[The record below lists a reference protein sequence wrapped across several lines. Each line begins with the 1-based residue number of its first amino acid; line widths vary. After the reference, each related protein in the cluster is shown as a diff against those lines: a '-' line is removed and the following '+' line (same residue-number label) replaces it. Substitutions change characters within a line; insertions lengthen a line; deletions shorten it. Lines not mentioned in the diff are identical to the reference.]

1 MVKWGWGWTLYS
13 VITFSIFINLAD
25 QNIMKNIFR
34 TVIRVFGFGTLI
46 WYFGTQLTFKIGDLT
61 GSCFDS
67 NETQILEIKSLRSC
81 KSVFGSR
88 WESFD
93 ISGHTFLLIWC
104 MYISAYE
111 LKQFSLF
118 RQTTHPFMIELAVF
132 LLFGWV
138 TCLNFLWLI
147 MLIATQLFFH
157 NLAEKVLAKI
167 LVDLFLL
174 LFLRLNAQ
182 LECILPL
189 NKAKDV
195 WLIWMTWYFYWPI
208 KSPAVIFNISCLET
222 SISCVGVTVWYQP
235 TLLEFY
241 YYFYLSTLQFTK
253 NLFNKC
259 SVK

>member
-1 MVKWGWGWTLYS
+1 MDRFIKNKYIEKLFWYSWYIVIGLSVSAEYLIGRPFSPNFFSNDQNWLNQKMVKWGWGWTFYS

-25 QNIMKNIFR
+25 QNVVKNIFR

-67 NETQILEIKSLRSC
+67 NGTQILEIKSLRSC

-118 RQTTHPFMIELAVF
+118 RQKTHPFMIELAVF

-157 NLAEKVLAKI
+157 NLAEKVLAKL

-182 LECILPL
+182 LESILPL

-195 WLIWMTWYFYWPI
+195 
-208 KSPAVIFNISCLET
+208 
-222 SISCVGVTVWYQP
+222 
-235 TLLEFY
+235 
-241 YYFYLSTLQFTK
+241 
-253 NLFNKC
+253 
-259 SVK
+259 